1 MQNELE
7 VTLFCVLAIGS
18 YKAQRNGQGD
28 APEWGK
34 RRVGV
39 LRSLVAG

>member
-7 VTLFCVLAIGS
+7 VMLFCVLAIGS

-34 RRVGV
+34 RVGV
-39 LRSLVAG
+39 LRSLAAG